1 MLQEENQNF
10 DPSQIRNERLRMF
23 VENHPNSYY
32 ANTYI
37 QVRADAGGTAALNIS
52 LIRTLLRQEP
62 AGLFFSLSEPLTAA
76 MAMAADNGAL
86 AAHAPDILIGYGGE
100 EELGAYIE
108 PGIINE
114 LIVPDVLYSSM
125 IGLRYLNDVLRDFY
139 VPSTLDS
146 GVKLISREELADESH

>member
-1 MLQEENQNF
+1 MSIITFLTDNQSRSRHRRHTN
-10 DPSQIRNERLRMF
+10 
-23 VENHPNSYY
+23 
-32 ANTYI
+32 
-37 QVRADAGGTAALNIS
+37 
-52 LIRTLLRQEP
+52 
-62 AGLFFSLSEPLTAA
+62 
-76 MAMAADNGAL
+76 
-86 AAHAPDILIGYGGE
+86 
-100 EELGAYIE
+100 IE